1 MSDDTIFALSSG
13 RLPAAIAVVRISG
26 ANARVGLET
35 FGVKLPEPRR
45 AARAKLIDPDSRE
58 TVDDALALWF
68 QGPKSETGEDM
79 VELHLHGGR
88 AILARVFA
96 VLGALPGFRPAEA
109 GEFTK
114 RAVLNGKMDLSHAEG
129 LGDLVVAETEAQ
141 RRQAMHQYQG
151 ALSKQVEAWRELLV
165 EAMALIEANL
175 DFADEADVP
184 ENLLPPAA
192 RVASEMLSE
201 IEAALSD
208 ARRGERLR
216 EGFAVAIAGAPNAG
230 KSTLLNALAQRD
242 VAIVSDI
249 PGTTRDAIEVAL
261 DLSGVPVVL
270 IDTAGIRETSDPVEQ
285 EGVRRAMA
293 RAEAADLVL
302 LLEPAGGASICLPTQ
317 PHQTLWKIQTKSDL
331 IDSDSKQSLNR
342 NETLAISAKTGAG
355 IDELLR
361 RLAKEAE
368 RFAGEP
374 ALVTRE
380 RQRVALREASARI
393 SSALSLAKPGQEELF
408 AEELRL
414 AARSLGR
421 ITGRVDVEDVL
432 DKIFSSFCIGK

>member
-1 MSDDTIFALSSG
+1 MSEDTIFALSSG

-26 ANARVGLET
+26 PKARVGLET
-35 FGVKLPEPRR
+35 FSVKLPEPRR
-45 AARAKLIDPDSRE
+45 AARAQLVDPDSRE
-58 TVDDALALWF
+58 TIDDALALWF
-68 QGPKSETGEDM
+68 QGPRSETGEDI

-88 AILARVFA
+88 AVVARVFA

-114 RAVLNGKMDLSHAEG
+114 RAVLNGKLDLSHAEG
-129 LGDLVVAETEAQ
+129 LGDLVTAETEAQ

-151 ALSKQVEAWRELLV
+151 ALSKQVEIWREKLI

-184 ENLLPPAA
+184 ENLLAPAA
-192 RVASEMLSE
+192 RVASEMLAE
-201 IEAALSD
+201 IETALAD

-216 EGFAVAIAGAPNAG
+216 EGFSVAIAGAPNAG
-230 KSTLLNALAQRD
+230 KSTLLNVLAQRD

-249 PGTTRDAIEVAL
+249 PGTTRDTIEVAL
-261 DLSGVPVVL
+261 DLAGVPVVL
-270 IDTAGIRETSDPVEQ
+270 IDTAGIRETDDAVEQ

-293 RAEAADLVL
+293 RAAAADLVL
-302 LLEPAGGASICLPTQ
+302 LLAPVDGSLISIPGREDLPVW
-317 PHQTLWKIQTKSDL
+317 HLRTKADL
-331 IDSDSKQSLNR
+331 IDSDSKQPLNH
-342 NETLAISAKTGAG
+342 NDSISISARTGHG
-355 IDELLR
+355 IDELLK
-361 RLAKEAE
+361 RLLREAE
-368 RFAGEP
+368 KFAGEP

-380 RQRVALREASARI
+380 RQRVALCEAKACLE
-393 SSALSLAKPGQEELF
+393 SALVLASPGKEELF

-414 AARSLGR
+414 ASRALGR